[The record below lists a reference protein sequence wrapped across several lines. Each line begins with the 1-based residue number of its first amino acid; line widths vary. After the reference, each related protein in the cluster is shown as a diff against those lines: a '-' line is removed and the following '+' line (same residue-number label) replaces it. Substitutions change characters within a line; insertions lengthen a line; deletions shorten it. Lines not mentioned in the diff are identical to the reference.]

1 MRDSRLG
8 GLPGG
13 GGLGTPGPAVAW
25 EPRRAPRRLPPE
37 ASNDGPSVEE
47 ALAGA
52 PRCFLPCRASTRT
65 QQEQG
70 EMSNKKPIYKKT
82 LDQTQGGPSQTMATT
97 RGAPA
102 LDRAGNVATQW
113 GAAPDNQNLWEGSDP
128 GRKIGVAGGDGTEQV
143 TGMPTWRRMPISRLK
158 RRKETQESQRAK
170 ETRDVGRA

>member
-47 ALAGA
+47 
-52 PRCFLPCRASTRT
+52 RWRELPDASYRVEL
-65 QQEQG
+65 QRELSRNG

-113 GAAPDNQNLWEGSDP
+113 GAAPDNQSLWEGSDP

-158 RRKETQESQRAK
+158 RRKETQESQRAT